1 MQKTYLEN
9 QISFFKSELENNKKA
24 HNTLIMAVSSNE

>member
-9 QISFFKSELENNKKA
+9 QITFFKGELENNKNA
-24 HNTLIMAVSSNE
+24 HNTLIMALSSK